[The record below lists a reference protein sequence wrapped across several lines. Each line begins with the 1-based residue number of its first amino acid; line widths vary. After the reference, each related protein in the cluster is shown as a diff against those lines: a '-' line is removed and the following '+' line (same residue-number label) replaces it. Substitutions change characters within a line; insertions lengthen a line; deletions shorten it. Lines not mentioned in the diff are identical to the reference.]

1 MAEEWLLVYRAE
13 NAAEAGFIKSRLESS
28 GIPVMEKGETVGVV
42 YGFTVGPLAAV
53 ELLVPASLYQEALD
67 LLTLQEDE
75 GE

>member
-1 MAEEWLLVYRAE
+1 
-13 NAAEAGFIKSRLESS
+13 
-28 GIPVMEKGETVGVV
+28 V

-67 LLTLQEDE
+67 LLTLQEEE

>member
-1 MAEEWLLVYRAE
+1 
-13 NAAEAGFIKSRLESS
+13 
-28 GIPVMEKGETVGVV
+28 VV

-75 GE
+75 

>member
-13 NAAEAGFIKSRLESS
+13 NATEAGLIKSRLEGS

-53 ELLVPASLYQEALD
+53 ELLVPASFYQEALD
-67 LLTLQEDE
+67 LLTLQEEE

>member
-13 NAAEAGFIKSRLESS
+13 NAAEAGLIKSRLESS

-67 LLTLQEDE
+67 LLTLQEEEDE
-75 GE
+75 